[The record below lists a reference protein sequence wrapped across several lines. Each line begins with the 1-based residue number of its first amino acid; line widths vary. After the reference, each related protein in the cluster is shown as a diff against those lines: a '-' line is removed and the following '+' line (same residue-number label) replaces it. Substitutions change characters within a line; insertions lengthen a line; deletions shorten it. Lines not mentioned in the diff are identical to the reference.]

1 MTIIEEKKAKKAIEK
16 DYFSRKRELD
26 RVQKAAEQRRYE
38 FVLGLEPSKAEPYLG
53 PLAVW
58 YARWGNYDSL
68 CNEKQFEQLID
79 LDTLL
84 TEDLMHNT
92 YCATPAFL
100 LLSLI
105 VSSGSKSTYHFVDS
119 LNRKIAYKGSNML
132 AMPAELEDL
141 YRILIALGYE
151 QTEEEKQWRDGTH
164 FAYDY
169 SCNNPN

>member
-1 MTIIEEKKAKKAIEK
+1 MNKQMYDAKKAKEK

-26 RVQKAAEQRRYE
+26 RIQKEAEKRRYE
-38 FVLGLEPSKAEPYLG
+38 FVLGLEPSSADPYVG

-58 YARWGNYDSL
+58 FARWGSYDSL
-68 CNEKQFEQLID
+68 CNEKQFEQLVD

-84 TEDLMHNT
+84 TGDLMHNT

-105 VSSGSKSTYHFVDS
+105 VSSGSKSTYHFGDS
-119 LNRKIAYKGSNML
+119 LNRKIVYKGSQML
-132 AMPAELEDL
+132 AMPSELEDL

-151 QTEEEKQWRDGTH
+151 QTDEEKQWREGSHKAFD
-164 FAYDY
+164 
-169 SCNNPN
+169 CNEH